1 MTSITTLAQ
10 SLGVAFAAGI
20 NVPATV
26 AVLGIADRAGWID
39 PLPGALSAVG
49 SIWVIALAS
58 VIYAMEFVVTLPP
71 EPGPAGYAVSPILI
85 VMSVGVRP
93 NSSATT

>member
-20 NVPATV
+20 NLPATV

-39 PLPGALSAVG
+39 PRPGV
-49 SIWVIALAS
+49 
-58 VIYAMEFVVTLPP
+58 
-71 EPGPAGYAVSPILI
+71 
-85 VMSVGVRP
+85 
-93 NSSATT
+93 